1 MCVGSGFFFLGEYT
15 TSMSQEIR
23 LTEPAKGFEE
33 TKKTDEN
40 GVEYWSARELMVVL
54 GYSKWQNFEEVI
66 RRAKEACNNSRQFTQ
81 DHFTDISKMTK
92 IGHGF
97 LFSTAKEAG
106 VSHFGMFND
115 AGYRGLY
122 GMSLGEIE
130 ERKGINKGE
139 LLDRA
144 GGVELGANLFRI
156 TQTEDKLRRDRIK
169 GDLPAR
175 NAHFMIGGKVRQTMK
190 DIGGELPENLKPE
203 QHIKEIKKNMKLIGK
218 QVKKFL

>member
-1 MCVGSGFFFLGEYT
+1 
-15 TSMSQEIR
+15 
-23 LTEPAKGFEE
+23 
-33 TKKTDEN
+33 
-40 GVEYWSARELMVVL
+40 
-54 GYSKWQNFEEVI
+54 
-66 RRAKEACNNSRQFTQ
+66 
-81 DHFTDISKMTK
+81 
-92 IGHGF
+92 
-97 LFSTAKEAG
+97 
-106 VSHFGMFND
+106 
-115 AGYRGLY
+115 
-122 GMSLGEIE
+122 MSLGEIE